1 MLYLYTTVALN
12 QLVYSIWTNVM
23 NELRSHAFFNLFLY
37 HMCAEILELLTS
49 QGSGHHRYIIALDER
64 LRQTASPSESLEWW
78 LSVDRVGFEQL

>member
-1 MLYLYTTVALN
+1 
-12 QLVYSIWTNVM
+12 
-23 NELRSHAFFNLFLY
+23 
-37 HMCAEILELLTS
+37 MCAEILELLTS